1 MRKPYGRFWK
11 NMLTLLLVTGL
22 LTLLLGWQSWNIVR
36 QSRLDYGL
44 IVAVRDGDSAR
55 VTRLL
60 AEGADP
66 NARDLEAQKY
76 TTRQI
81 LKIFMDRLLR
91 RPVAVPRKA
100 TALILAAEHPHPDI
114 TRALLQAGARPDYT
128 DGESRTAIIAA
139 AYCGEADNIKELIEG
154 KANIDAVDD
163 NGRSALMGASV
174 SGFEPAVS
182 VLLEH
187 GANPNVQ
194 TVFGRTSLM
203 WAAGFHFPVVVRLLL
218 NHKAD
223 VNTRDKEGKSALMYA
238 LGDGAANISLSPAPM
253 IKVTYDTLKAHGG
266 IYPRGEAG
274 QEIRGCVTLLLLN
287 GADANTRDNTGLSA
301 AKLVALKGYPDLIDA
316 LAKAGAKP

>member
-1 MRKPYGRFWK
+1 M
-11 NMLTLLLVTGL
+11 LLLLLAAGL

-44 IVAVRDGDSAR
+44 IVAVRDGDPAR
-55 VTRLL
+55 VTQLL
-60 AEGADP
+60 TEGADP
-66 NARDLEAQKY
+66 NARDLEAQKH
-76 TTRQI
+76 TPRQI

-91 RPVAVPRKA
+91 HPAPVPRKP

-139 AYCGEADNIKELIEG
+139 AYCGEAGNIKELIEG
-154 KANIDAVDD
+154 KANIDALDD
-163 NGRSALMGASV
+163 KGRSALMGASV
-174 SGFEPAVS
+174 CGYAPAVS

-223 VNTRDKEGKSALMYA
+223 VNARDKEGKSALMYA
-238 LGDGAANISLSPAPM
+238 LGDGAANIALPPSPKFYPTTGAPY
-253 IKVTYDTLKAHGG
+253 TGG
-266 IYPRGEAG
+266 PGRNNAEPNVHD
-274 QEIRGCVTLLLLN
+274 CVALLLLN
-287 GADANTRDNTGLSA
+287 GADPNTRDNAGLSA
-301 AKLVALKGYPDLIDA
+301 AKQAAAEGYPDLIDA